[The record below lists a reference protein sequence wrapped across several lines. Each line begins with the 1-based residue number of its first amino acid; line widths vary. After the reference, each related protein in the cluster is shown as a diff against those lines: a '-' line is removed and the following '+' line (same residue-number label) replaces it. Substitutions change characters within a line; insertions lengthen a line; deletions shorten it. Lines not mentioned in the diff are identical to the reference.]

1 MCFLPSD
8 ATQCDLFPQS
18 ASCKCYF
25 FDNLGKLSST
35 RLGDGSDRRFNDVLR
50 RRFLRQGYIIEIIIT
65 IIIVAIDY
73 SIYVWLVFR
82 NFDCAVRFK
91 ERRRKA
97 GGSLQRRHSSG
108 SYFLL
113 QLSIIWFTVLYV
125 FAIQIVS
132 TPIQNGTLHCGSHSL
147 QKGIYT

>member
-50 RRFLRQGYIIEIIIT
+50 RRFLRQGYINEIIIT

-73 SIYVWLVFR
+73 SIYVGLVFR

-91 ERRRKA
+91 ERRRKS

-113 QLSIIWFTVLYV
+113 QLSII
-125 FAIQIVS
+125 
-132 TPIQNGTLHCGSHSL
+132 
-147 QKGIYT
+147 

>member
-73 SIYVWLVFR
+73 SIYVGLVFR
-82 NFDCAVRFK
+82 NLIVQCAS
-91 ERRRKA
+91 RK
-97 GGSLQRRHSSG
+97 GEENQVDHFSDVILQVLT
-108 SYFLL
+108 SYFSC
-113 QLSIIWFTVLYV
+113 Q
-125 FAIQIVS
+125 
-132 TPIQNGTLHCGSHSL
+132 
-147 QKGIYT
+147 